1 MSKEFFA
8 CKGNKHYIIDSS
20 VDNGF
25 SFTDLGAGIEE
36 VTSNYV
42 ISICGNAIKE
52 IDVISFLGSS
62 VGNISDIYFNGKH
75 LTVKEKVLNAYRMIP
90 SSINKYSNIIY
101 RIPRDDLE
109 IGLLQI
115 LLLYPKGVLNFNIL
129 SRIYGNIKL

>member
-20 VDNGF
+20 VGNGF

-42 ISICGNAIKE
+42 ISLCGNAIKE

-109 IGLLQI
+109 VGLLQI

>member
-20 VDNGF
+20 VGNGF

-42 ISICGNAIKE
+42 ISMCGNAIKE

-109 IGLLQI
+109 VGLLQI

>member
-8 CKGNKHYIIDSS
+8 CKGNKHFIIDSS
-20 VDNGF
+20 AGNGF

-36 VTSNYV
+36 VTSNYI
-42 ISICGNAIKE
+42 ISMCGNTIKE
-52 IDVISFLGSS
+52 VDVISFLGSS

-75 LTVKEKVLNAYRMIP
+75 LTIKEKVLNAYRMIP

-109 IGLLQI
+109 MGLLQI

-129 SRIYGNIKL
+129 SKIYGNIKL